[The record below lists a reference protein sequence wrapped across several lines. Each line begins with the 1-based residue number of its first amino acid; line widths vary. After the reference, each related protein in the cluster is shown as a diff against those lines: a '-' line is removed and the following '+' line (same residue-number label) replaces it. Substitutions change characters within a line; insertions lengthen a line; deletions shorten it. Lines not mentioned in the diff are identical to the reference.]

1 MSKHV
6 DLRVHR
12 RSNYTEYSDLTGW
25 IAPHVPNASPC
36 IPASLCAMC
45 QRVCVCVC
53 GSSCSFVIRCC
64 SLSVVSL
71 GISGCLTAW
80 RFRTRAANTQWPRKQ
95 QTQRSPKSQIP
106 EGTAKWSNCCV
117 QGRCRTMTMTLRDC
131 PLSVWNLAKC
141 SEAFSTPNCMWSHL
155 MLFDCIWS
163 HNLIKYDDN
172 IL

>member
-53 GSSCSFVIRCC
+53 GSSCSSSSDVVHCPWF
-64 SLSVVSL
+64 LWVSL
-71 GISGCLTAW
+71 GAW
-80 RFRTRAANTQWPRKQ
+80 LLGGFGQGQ
-95 QTQRSPKSQIP
+95 QTRNGH
-106 EGTAKWSNCCV
+106 ESN
-117 QGRCRTMTMTLRDC
+117 RHNDHPSLRFLKG
-131 PLSVWNLAKC
+131 PQ
-141 SEAFSTPNCMWSHL
+141 SEATVVYKVAAELWLWLCEIVRYPFETWPSAPKLSRLRTACDH
-155 MLFDCIWS
+155 IWCC
-163 HNLIKYDDN
+163 LIAYDPT